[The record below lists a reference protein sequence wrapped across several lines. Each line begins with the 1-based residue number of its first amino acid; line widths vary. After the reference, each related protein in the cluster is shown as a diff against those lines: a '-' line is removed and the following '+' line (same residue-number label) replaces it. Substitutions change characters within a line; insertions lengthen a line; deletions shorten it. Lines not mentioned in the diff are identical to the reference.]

1 MTKGDWLDLT
11 VLERKKYNFLSETL
25 DLSQQMGEAMDRND
39 QVSLRMLV
47 AMRQDP
53 IRHLEEINQ
62 TALDRRESL
71 AEEDQE
77 RVKALLAGA
86 EGRTAEERLFLEQVQ
101 KARRLLERVVE
112 LDRRLNHRLTF
123 DWSATACSRGELPA
137 SP

>member
-1 MTKGDWLDLT
+1 
-11 VLERKKYNFLSETL
+11 
-25 DLSQQMGEAMDRND
+25 
-39 QVSLRMLV
+39 MLV

-112 LDRRLNHRLTF
+112 LDRRISLRL
-123 DWSATACSRGELPA
+123 AGEN
-137 SP
+137 SFYKK

>member
-1 MTKGDWLDLT
+1 MTGAEWMDLT
-11 VLERKKYNFLSETL
+11 VLERKKYNDLSEAL
-25 DLSQQMGEAMDRND
+25 DLTGQIGEALDRSD
-39 QVSLRMLV
+39 QVSVRMLV

-112 LDRRLNHRLTF
+112 LDRRISLRVAGDHSFYRKK
-123 DWSATACSRGELPA
+123 
-137 SP
+137 

>member
-1 MTKGDWLDLT
+1 
-11 VLERKKYNFLSETL
+11 
-25 DLSQQMGEAMDRND
+25 
-39 QVSLRMLV
+39 MLF
-47 AMRQDP
+47 RS
-53 IRHLEEINQ
+53 EINQ

-112 LDRRLNHRLTF
+112 LDRRISLRL
-123 DWSATACSRGELPA
+123 AGEN
-137 SP
+137 SFYKK